1 MRATG
6 YPRKAMISAL
16 LSVAVNVVLAP
27 IFIFVLHWGIGGAA
41 WATILGQTAALI
53 WVLAHFLSKKSFV
66 HFQWRRGFIT
76 VGLLKRIYSIGL
88 SPFLMNC
95 CACLVV
101 VFLNKALLE
110 YAANDMGNVAVGAYG
125 IINRTTMFF
134 VMIVFGVTQGMQPIL
149 GYNIGADNWNR
160 VKETL
165 RKGIICGLCITTSGW
180 ILTETLP
187 DTISNLFTTDPQM
200 IEIAREGFRVY
211 FICYPVVG
219 VQIVIQN
226 FFQSIGKPKVSIFL
240 SLTRQLIFLLPLL
253 WIMPP
258 MFGITG
264 VWASM
269 TGSDVLAFLLAVG
282 TLWYSMHRHN
292 KELQSAK

>member
-1 MRATG
+1 
-6 YPRKAMISAL
+6 
-16 LSVAVNVVLAP
+16 
-27 IFIFVLHWGIGGAA
+27 
-41 WATILGQTAALI
+41 
-53 WVLAHFLSKKSFV
+53 
-66 HFQWRRGFIT
+66 
-76 VGLLKRIYSIGL
+76 
-88 SPFLMNC
+88 
-95 CACLVV
+95 
-101 VFLNKALLE
+101 
-110 YAANDMGNVAVGAYG
+110 
-125 IINRTTMFF
+125 
-134 VMIVFGVTQGMQPIL
+134 MIVFGVTQGMQPIL

-240 SLTRQLIFLLPLL
+240 SLTRQLIFLLPCLL
-253 WIMPP
+253 FLPP
-258 MFGITG
+258 FYGTDG
-264 VWASM
+264 VWYSFPIAD
-269 TGSDVLAFLLAVG
+269 GLAV
-282 TLWYSMHRHN
+282 LV
-292 KELQSAK
+292 SAVLLFWQLRKFRKYGIA